1 MQAMYTNIDENR
13 RIVVTTERLE
23 WAGPNAFL
31 FDFPDDF
38 NFSDQNEYII
48 DESKKLV
55 YSPKPVP
62 VEKTIAELK
71 SNLAST
77 DYVVQKIT
85 EAQVGAII
93 IPEDDQRRY
102 EGIIKQRQA
111 WREEINR
118 LEVNGQ

>member
-1 MQAMYTNIDENR
+1 MQNSNTNDLPVEFWDDETQTKLENVDWDIWQGVLAEEIHENGILTKIRMHCRRYPDEFVRER
-13 RIVVTTERLE
+13 RI
-23 WAGPNAFL
+23 
-31 FDFPDDF
+31 D
-38 NFSDQNEYII
+38 
-48 DESKKLV
+48 
-55 YSPKPVP
+55 
-62 VEKTIAELK
+62 ELK

-118 LEVNGQ
+118 LEVNDQ

>member
-1 MQAMYTNIDENR
+1 MNKYTNVDENG
-13 RIVVTTERLE
+13 RICVTTDKEE
-23 WAGPNAFL
+23 WAGSNPFI
-31 FDFPDDF
+31 FSFPDDF
-38 NFSDQNEYII
+38 DFGVQHDYII
-48 DESKKLV
+48 ANGELI
-55 YSPKPVP
+55 YSPKGPS
-62 VEKTIAELK
+62 VEEQILALK

-77 DYVVQKIT
+77 DYIIQKIT

-102 EGIIKQRQA
+102 EGIIKQRQE